1 MTSNIKLAWRNLWR
15 NKRRTLITVASI
27 FFGVLLSAYMTSM
40 QEGSYSKM
48 VEIVVKFYSGYMQV
62 HQEDY
67 WEYKSINNVFDYDE
81 ALVDQIK
88 KHKEVDYVIPRL
100 ESFGLASAEDLTRGA
115 ALFGVVPDIENNAA
129 GPQLVD
135 RALEDDFAASRTGAR
150 PEVDDVIGDLDGLWF
165 VLDHQ
170 HGVALVPQLTEQ
182 VVHPLDIVRVQADCG
197 LVEARSQKRP

>member
-1 MTSNIKLAWRNLWR
+1 MTTNIKLAWRNLWR

-67 WEYKSINNVFDYDE
+67 WENKSINNVFDYDQ

-88 KHKEVDYVIPRL
+88 QHREVDYVIPRL
-100 ESFGLASAEDLTRGA
+100 GIFWIGL
-115 ALFGVVPDIENNAA
+115 
-129 GPQLVD
+129 
-135 RALEDDFAASRTGAR
+135 
-150 PEVDDVIGDLDGLWF
+150 
-165 VLDHQ
+165 
-170 HGVALVPQLTEQ
+170 
-182 VVHPLDIVRVQADCG
+182 C
-197 LVEARSQKRP
+197 